1 MNNQRVMFHVWVN
14 NTLIVEHADVNL
26 QLCSKTTIRT
36 QLRDVWHD
44 LHPAMPF
51 FQVAAFIRQPNGIF
65 KMEKDH
71 HA

>member
-1 MNNQRVMFHVWVN
+1 
-14 NTLIVEHADVNL
+14 
-26 QLCSKTTIRT
+26 
-36 QLRDVWHD
+36 
-44 LHPAMPF
+44 MPF